1 MTAPTI
7 ESQIASDIADLSAS
21 GFGGMVAI
29 TATNGS
35 TITSLRGWWN
45 ETDAAEELEA
55 RGSRRVR
62 RATAWVRIADLATI
76 GVDTTFVQDS
86 EPAAVFEMDVSP
98 RRDPIA
104 GLWVVNL
111 VERTPLTVRVGR
123 V

>member
-7 ESQIASDIADLSAS
+7 ESQIANDIANLSAS

-29 TATNGS
+29 TVTDGA
-35 TITSLRGWWN
+35 TITNLRGWWK
-45 ETDAAEELEA
+45 EQDPTVEMEA

-62 RATAWVRIADLATI
+62 RATAWLRLTDLAAI
-76 GVDTTFVQDS
+76 GVATTFAQAS
-86 EPAAVFEMDVSP
+86 EPTAIFERDTHS
-98 RRDPIA
+98 RDPIA
-104 GLWVVNL
+104 GLWVVNV